1 MAHVLV
7 EATTT
12 QVREAI
18 EREPDHD
25 VFTLSMDCTTESIKV
40 GNVIELGLDS
50 ETYDAVVTVSI
61 AGHLQLPVDTVA
73 SIASAG
79 LMGGKYVRLEPGKEK
94 KFIAADGRFAK
105 TKDFRSLE
113 DQVGEIIFLATGGPK

>member
-1 MAHVLV
+1 MITPEQEMVVKKRDGRMVTFDRSLIAKAM
-7 EATTT
+7 EKAF
-12 QVREAI
+12 RA
-18 EREPDHD
+18 
-25 VFTLSMDCTTESIKV
+25 
-40 GNVIELGLDS
+40 ELGLDS